1 MTTQDNTESAPTL
14 YVYTLSLERLELIN
28 GALGARRLADALG
41 IEDQQPIEI
50 GAWDLDSFP
59 DRKFHT
65 ILSDD
70 YGVSSDSFRPYEP
83 TIAKTKGLVLFIR
96 DDGQWADALKSPN
109 AASGLTNLF
118 DVPLPAKPPKARKSD
133 ARIGGM
139 VATYALVAMLAFMG
153 LLIWITS

>member
-1 MTTQDNTESAPTL
+1 MISQDNTESTPTL
-14 YVYTLSLERLELIN
+14 YVYTLSPERLELIN
-28 GALGARRLADALG
+28 GVQGVRRLADALG
-41 IEDQQPIEI
+41 IDDEQPIEI

-65 ILSDD
+65 ILTDD
-70 YGVSSDSFRPYEP
+70 YGVSHDTFRPHEP

-96 DDGQWADALKSPN
+96 DEGRRVDALKSPN
-109 AASGLTNLF
+109 AASGLTYLF
-118 DVPLPAKPPKARKSD
+118 DVPLPAKPPKTRKSD